1 MKLWNKYHT
10 LFELVHSEILQY

>member
-10 LFELVHSEILQY
+10 LFELVYSEILQY